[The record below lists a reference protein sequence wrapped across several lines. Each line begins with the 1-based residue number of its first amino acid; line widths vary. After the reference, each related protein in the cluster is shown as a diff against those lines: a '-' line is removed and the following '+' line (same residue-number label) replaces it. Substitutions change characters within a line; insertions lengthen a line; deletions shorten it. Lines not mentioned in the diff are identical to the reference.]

1 MEYLCFAFINI
12 CIYTHIHTH
21 THPHTH
27 IYIYIYICIYIYI
40 HIYDPDFPG
49 VSWSFET
56 SEGMEQIHNTG
67 TEQTLNEDLPAL
79 THKYDNDTCL
89 SLQT

>member
-1 MEYLCFAFINI
+1 MKRKTKKTKKNKN
-12 CIYTHIHTH
+12 
-21 THPHTH
+21 
-27 IYIYIYICIYIYI
+27 IYIYIYIYIYTYIYICIYIYIYI

-49 VSWSFET
+49 VSWSLET